1 MIASRTL
8 RLLCTIVAG
17 CFLPIEFHGQPSA
30 DLARLQAAF
39 PGYAAVTESVTREV
53 VIKIPG
59 NGEPEFTLTDSK
71 TIFILTD
78 NSTAFAQTWEYFNTS
93 MENVRMEAYSMV
105 PEKDSYRKFP
115 VTRFTKT
122 RELSDDTYSDDNY
135 LYSYNFPAV
144 GKGTR
149 LVSLSSSSIRD
160 MYYPLYF
167 SFGRSTPVEIAK
179 YSVTAPS
186 DVKLIYRL
194 FGSDTSLVRFT
205 KTTKGKLTTYTWE
218 ASGLDSYSTDEFS
231 PSQRYFV
238 PHIIVNIAGYT
249 HKGKYVPVLGT
260 QQDLYRFLYGKVRE
274 VSRNPSPMAARLAD
288 SLTAGIQDTNSRV
301 ARIYSWVQENI
312 RYVAI
317 EDGDQGFVPHQAD
330 LVLDHRYGDCKGISN
345 LLITMLR
352 SIGLNASFTW
362 VGTRE
367 IPYSYTAFP
376 GINNAN
382 HMIVTWWQ
390 DENTPVLLDG
400 TGRNLVIGEI
410 PSSIQGK
417 QCLIGK
423 DSLNFLIYD
432 IPLSSPDQNTTI
444 DTIRASYENNMLQ
457 GWGTVTYTGDD
468 KRAPRGRFED
478 AGKDE
483 YRLIMARVLPMASN
497 KFTYLDVKVSHIKN
511 MEDPF
516 SVSFSFSLPD
526 YTITNNGSL
535 YVNMNFERLLND
547 LIIKPERK
555 IPVEFRTPFTY
566 RMVSILET
574 GKQYTVSQ
582 LPAPDSCIFPGFRYS
597 QRYELHE
604 DAVILTTDIVITS
617 FYVQGEELTMLRE
630 MMSKLDKAYA
640 RSIVLKTTE
649 KK

>member
-8 RLLCTIVAG
+8 RLLCTIVSG
-17 CFLPIEFHGQPSA
+17 CLFPIEFQGQPSA

-39 PGYAAVTESVTREV
+39 PGYAAVTESVSRDV

-59 NGEPEFTLTDSK
+59 NGGPEFTITDSR

-78 NSTAFAQTWEYFNTS
+78 NSTAFAQTSEYFNTS
-93 MENVRMEAYSMV
+93 MEKVRLQAYSLV
-105 PEKDSYRKFP
+105 PENNSYRKYP
-115 VTRFTKT
+115 VTQFTKT

-144 GKGTR
+144 GKGAR
-149 LVSLSSSSIRD
+149 LVSQSASSIRD
-160 MYYPLYF
+160 QYYPLFF

-186 DVKLIYRL
+186 DVKLIYHL
-194 FGSDTSLVRFT
+194 FGSDTALIRFT
-205 KTTKGKLTTYTWE
+205 KTTKGKLTTYSWE
-218 ASGLDSYSTDEFS
+218 ASGLESYSTDEYS
-231 PSQRYFV
+231 PSQRFFV
-238 PHIIVNIAGYT
+238 PHIFVNIAGYT
-249 HKGKYVPVLGT
+249 YKGQYIPVLGT
-260 QQDLYRFLYGKVRE
+260 QQDLYGFLYGKIKE
-274 VSRNPSPMAARLAD
+274 VSRDPSPIAVHLAD
-288 SLTAGIQDTNSRV
+288 SLTAGEQDADSKVSRL
-301 ARIYSWVQENI
+301 YSWVQENI

-367 IPYSYTAFP
+367 IPYAYTAFP

-382 HMIVTWWQ
+382 HMIVTWWK

-400 TGRNLVIGEI
+400 TSRNPVVGEI
-410 PSSIQGK
+410 SSSIQGK

-423 DSLNFLIYD
+423 DSLHFLVYD
-432 IPLSSPDQNTTI
+432 IPVSSPDENTTI
-444 DTIRASYENNMLQ
+444 DTIRANFENNIIQ
-457 GWGTVTYTGDD
+457 GRGTVTYTGDD
-468 KRAPRGRFED
+468 KRAPQGRFED
-478 AGKDE
+478 ADADE

-497 KFTYLDVKVSHIKN
+497 KFTYRDVKISDIKN
-511 MEDPF
+511 TADPF
-516 SVSFSFSLPD
+516 SVSFTFTLPD
-526 YTITNNGSL
+526 YTTTNNGSL
-535 YVNMNFERLLND
+535 YLNLNFERFLND
-547 LIIKPERK
+547 LIIKPDRK
-555 IPVEFRTPFTY
+555 IPIEFRTPFTY

-574 GKQYTVSQ
+574 GGQFTVSQ
-582 LPAPDSCIFPGFRYS
+582 LPSPDSCIFPGFQYV
-597 QRYELHE
+597 QRYELQG
-604 DAVILTTDIVITS
+604 DKVILTTEIIIDS
-617 FYVQGEELTMLRE
+617 YYVQGEELEKLRE
-630 MMSKLDKAYA
+630 MTGKLDKAYA
-640 RSIVLKTTE
+640 RSILLKKTE

>member
-17 CFLPIEFHGQPSA
+17 CFLPVEFHGQPSA

-93 MENVRMEAYSMV
+93 MENVRMEAYSLV

-115 VTRFTKT
+115 VTQFTRT

-135 LYSYNFPAV
+135 LYSYNFPAI

-160 MYYPLYF
+160 MYYPLFF

-186 DVKLIYRL
+186 EVKLIYRL
-194 FGSDTSLVRFT
+194 CGSDTSLVRFT
-205 KTTKGKLTTYTWE
+205 QTTKGKLTTYTWE
-218 ASGLDSYSTDEFS
+218 ASGLESYSTDEFS

-382 HMIVTWWQ
+382 HMIVTWWK

-423 DSLNFLIYD
+423 DSLNFLIYN
-432 IPLSSPDQNTTI
+432 IPVSSPDQNTTI

-457 GWGTVTYTGDD
+457 GWGTVTYTGDT

-478 AGKDE
+478 AGKDG

-497 KFTYLDVKVSHIKN
+497 KFTYLDVKVSHIMN

-516 SVSFSFSLPD
+516 RVSFSFSLPD
-526 YTITNNGSL
+526 YTTTNNGSL
-535 YVNMNFERLLND
+535 YVNMNFERFLND
-547 LIIKPERK
+547 LILKPERK

-574 GKQYTVSQ
+574 GKQFTVSQ

-597 QRYELHE
+597 QRYELQE
-604 DAVILTTDIVITS
+604 DAVILTTEIIINS
-617 FYVQGEELTMLRE
+617 CYVQGEELTMLRE